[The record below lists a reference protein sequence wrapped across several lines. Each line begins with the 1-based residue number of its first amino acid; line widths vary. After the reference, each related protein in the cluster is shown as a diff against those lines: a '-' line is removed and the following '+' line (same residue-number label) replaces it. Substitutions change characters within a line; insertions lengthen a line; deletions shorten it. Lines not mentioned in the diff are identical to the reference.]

1 MSYGKKDEDADLG
14 LVKVDRTQVFQEARL
29 FNSSPIQPRRCRIL
43 LTKIALLLYTGEKF
57 PTNEATTL
65 FFGISKLFQNKDAS
79 LRQMVHL
86 VIKELANS
94 AEDIIMVTS
103 TIMKDTG
110 GSSDAIFR
118 PNAIRA
124 LCRIIDATT
133 VQSIERVMKT
143 AIVDKN
149 PSVSSAALV
158 SSYHLLPIAKDVVR
172 RWQSETQEAAAS
184 IKSGGGFSL
193 GFSSSSGQMPMNN
206 STMAQYHA
214 IGLLY
219 QMRMHDRM
227 ALVKMVQQFG
237 AAGAVKNP
245 AATVMLVRLA
255 AQLAEEDVSLRKPM
269 MQLLDGWL
277 RHKSEMVNFE
287 AAKAICDMRDVTD
300 NEVTQAVHV
309 LQLFLTSPRAVTKF
323 AALRIL
329 HNFASF
335 KPTAVAA
342 CNPDIELL
350 ISNSNRSIATF
361 AITTLL
367 KTGNEASVDRLMK
380 QISGFMSEITDEFK
394 ITIVE
399 AIRTLCLKFPS
410 KQAGMLTFLSGILR
424 DEGGYEFKRAVVE
437 SMFDLIKFV
446 PDSKEEALAHLCEF
460 IEDCEFTKLAVRI
473 LHLIGLEGPKTAQPT
488 KYIRYIYNRVVLE
501 NAIVRAA
508 AVTAMAKFGVGQ
520 KDPDVKAS
528 VKVLLTRCLD
538 DVDDEVRD
546 RAALNL
552 NLMGEEDDEMARNFV
567 KNGKRFCI
575 SGVDLWLTVT
585 PDNMF
590 SLPFFEHQLVMY
602 VTSDDKSAFDAA
614 FDISKIPVVTREQA
628 DAEDRTKLLTA
639 TAPTLKAPKVGPTK
653 TPTSGVEAAAS
664 ASAQAQRY
672 AEELMQIP
680 EMEEFGSV
688 LKSSPVVELTEAETE
703 YVVTVVKHIFKK
715 HIVLQYEVKNTL
727 PDTVL
732 ENVSVVATPSE
743 EEELEEV
750 FIIQAEKLATNEPG
764 KVYVAFQKAN
774 GEESLPVTSFS
785 NILKFT
791 SKEIDPSTGEPE
803 DNGYDDEYE
812 VSEFDLG
819 GSDYIVPTFASNFNH
834 LWEQIGASGEEAEET
849 LQLSGLKSI
858 AGECTRQSW
867 ERRRLT
873 GIVDATEQ
881 LAKTLSLQPLDGT
894 DMPVNQSTHTLKL
907 LGKTVGGGRVVAT
920 VRMAYSSKSG
930 VTTKIT
936 VRSEEE
942 NVAALVIASVA

>member
-1 MSYGKKDEDADLG
+1 
-14 LVKVDRTQVFQEARL
+14 
-29 FNSSPIQPRRCRIL
+29 
-43 LTKIALLLYTGEKF
+43 
-57 PTNEATTL
+57 
-65 FFGISKLFQNKDAS
+65 
-79 LRQMVHL
+79 
-86 VIKELANS
+86 
-94 AEDIIMVTS
+94 
-103 TIMKDTG
+103 
-110 GSSDAIFR
+110 
-118 PNAIRA
+118 
-124 LCRIIDATT
+124 
-133 VQSIERVMKT
+133 MKT

-184 IKSGGGFSL
+184 TKSSGGFSL
-193 GFSSSSGQMPMNN
+193 GFSSSSGQLPVNN
-206 STMAQYHA
+206 STMTQYHA

-237 AAGAVKNP
+237 AAGAVKSP
-245 AATVMLVRLA
+245 AAIVMLVRLA
-255 AQLAEEDVSLRKPM
+255 AQLAEEDAGLRKPM

-287 AAKAICDMRDVTD
+287 AAKAICDLRDVTD
-300 NEVTQAVHV
+300 AEVAQAVHV

-335 KPTAVAA
+335 KPEAVHV

-410 KQAGMLTFLSGILR
+410 KQAGMLQFLSGILR

-446 PDSKEEALAHLCEF
+446 PDSKEDALAHLCEF

-473 LHLIGLEGPKTAQPT
+473 LHLLGVEGPKTSQPT

-508 AVTAMAKFGVGQ
+508 AVTALAKFGVGQ
-520 KDPDVKAS
+520 KDPEVKRS
-528 VKVLLTRCLD
+528 VQVLLTRCLD

-552 NLMGEEDDEMARNFV
+552 RLMSEEDEMAAKFV
-567 KNGKRFCI
+567 KND
-575 SGVDLWLTVT
+575 S
-585 PDNMF
+585 MF
-590 SLPFFEHQLVMY
+590 SLPYFEHQLVMY
-602 VTSDDKSAFDAA
+602 VTSDDKSTFESA

-628 DAEDRTKLLTA
+628 DAEDRTKKLTA
-639 TAPTLKAPKVGPTK
+639 STPSLKPPKVASTKAAPTGA
-653 TPTSGVEAAAS
+653 EAAAS
-664 ASAQAQRY
+664 ATAAAQQYAQ
-672 AEELMQIP
+672 ELLNIP
-680 EMEEFGSV
+680 EMKEFGSV

-703 YVVTVVKHIFKK
+703 YVVKVVKHIFKE
-715 HIVLQYEVKNTL
+715 HIVLQYDITNTL
-727 PDTVL
+727 DSVVL
-732 ENVSVVATPSE
+732 ENVSVLAGPSD

-750 FIIQAEKLATNEPG
+750 FIIEAEKLSQNEPG
-764 KVYVAFQKAN
+764 KVYVAFKKAG
-774 GEESLPVTSFS
+774 GEGSLPVVSFTNS
-785 NILKFT
+785 LKFT
-791 SKEIDPSTGEPE
+791 SKEIDPSTNEPE
-803 DNGYDDEYE
+803 ESGYDDEYE
-812 VSEFDLG
+812 VAEFDLA
-819 GSDYIVPTFASNFNH
+819 GSDYVIPTYASNFAH
-834 LWEQIGASGEEAEET
+834 LWEQVGAAGEEAEET
-849 LQLSGLKSI
+849 LQLSGMKSI
-858 AGECTRQSW
+858 AGKSFY
-867 ERRRLT
+867 
-873 GIVDATEQ
+873 
-881 LAKTLSLQPLDGT
+881 LSPCALEPL
-894 DMPVNQSTHTLKL
+894 L
-907 LGKTVGGGRVVAT
+907 L
-920 VRMAYSSKSG
+920 S
-930 VTTKIT
+930 
-936 VRSEEE
+936 
-942 NVAALVIASVA
+942 

>member
-1 MSYGKKDEDADLG
+1 
-14 LVKVDRTQVFQEARL
+14 
-29 FNSSPIQPRRCRIL
+29 
-43 LTKIALLLYTGEKF
+43 
-57 PTNEATTL
+57 
-65 FFGISKLFQNKDAS
+65 
-79 LRQMVHL
+79 
-86 VIKELANS
+86 
-94 AEDIIMVTS
+94 
-103 TIMKDTG
+103 
-110 GSSDAIFR
+110 
-118 PNAIRA
+118 
-124 LCRIIDATT
+124 
-133 VQSIERVMKT
+133 MKT

-158 SSYHLLPIAKDVVR
+158 SSYHLLPIARDVVR

-184 IKSGGGFSL
+184 SKSSGGFSL
-193 GFSSSSGQMPMNN
+193 GFSTSSNQIPMNH
-206 STMAQYHA
+206 STMSQYHA
-214 IGLLY
+214 VGLLY

-237 AAGAVKNP
+237 SAGALKNP
-245 AATVMLVRLA
+245 AAIVMLVRLA
-255 AQLAEEDVSLRKPM
+255 AQLAEEDPSLRRPM

-300 NEVTQAVHV
+300 AEVSQAVHV

-329 HNFASF
+329 HNFATF
-335 KPTAVAA
+335 KPSAVNV

-380 QISGFMSEITDEFK
+380 QISTFMSEITDEFK

-508 AVTAMAKFGVGQ
+508 AVTALAKFGVGQ
-520 KDPDVKAS
+520 KDIEVKKS

-552 NLMGEEDDEMARNFV
+552 KLMAEEDDEMATRFV
-567 KNGKRFCI
+567 KNGKAQNP
-575 SGVDLWLTVT
+575 LMLLMLTCA
-585 PDNMF
+585 DNMF
-590 SLPFFEHQLVMY
+590 SLPYFEQQLVMY
-602 VTSDDKSAFDAA
+602 VASEDKASFASP

-628 DAEDRTKLLTA
+628 DAEDRTKKLIA
-639 TAPTLKAPKVGPTK
+639 TTPTIKAPKAGPTK
-653 TPTSGVEAAAS
+653 TAGAEAVS
-664 ASAQAQRY
+664 ASAQAQKY
-672 AEELMQIP
+672 AQELMEIP
-680 EMEEFGSV
+680 EVKEFGAV
-688 LKSSPVVELTEAETE
+688 LKSSPLIELTEAETE
-703 YVVTVVKHIFKK
+703 YVVTLVKHIFKE
-715 HIVLQYEVKNTL
+715 HIVLQYEIKNTL

-732 ENVSVVATPSE
+732 ENVSVVATPSD
-743 EEELEEV
+743 EEELEEI
-750 FIIQAEKLATNEPG
+750 FIIQAEKLETDVPG
-764 KVYVAFQKAN
+764 KVYVAFKRLG
-774 GEESLPVTSFS
+774 GEGSLPIATFS
-785 NILKFT
+785 NILRFT
-791 SKEIDPSTGEPE
+791 SKEIDPSSGEPE
-803 DNGYDDEYE
+803 DGGYDDEYE
-812 VSEFDLG
+812 VSEFDLA
-819 GSDYIVPTFASNFNH
+819 GSDYVIPTFAGNFNH
-834 LWEQIGASGEEAEET
+834 VWEQVGASGEEVQET
-849 LQLSGLKSI
+849 LQLSSMGSI
-858 AGECTRQSW
+858 AGTLKYSV
-867 ERRRLT
+867 LT
-873 GIVDATEQ
+873 MTVTNNPTEATEQ
-881 LAKTLSLQPLDGT
+881 LIKILSLQPLEGT
-894 DMPVNQSTHTLKL
+894 DVPVNQSTHTLKL
-907 LGKTVGGGRVVAT
+907 LGRTIGGGRVVAN

-930 VTTKIT
+930 VTTKIV

-942 NVAALVIASVA
+942 GVAGLVIASVA

>member
-1 MSYGKKDEDADLG
+1 MNYGKKDEDADTG
-14 LVKVDRTQVFQEARL
+14 LVKIDRTQVFQEARL

-86 VIKELANS
+86 VIKELASS

-110 GSSDAIFR
+110 GSTDIIYR

-184 IKSGGGFSL
+184 SKSSGGFSL
-193 GFSSSSGQMPMNN
+193 GFSSSGNLPVNN

-219 QMRMHDRM
+219 QMRSHDRM

-245 AATVMLVRLA
+245 AAIVMLVRLA
-255 AQLAEEDVSLRKPM
+255 AQLAEEDAQLRKPM
-269 MQLLDGWL
+269 MTLLDGWL

-287 AAKAICDMRDVTD
+287 AAKAICDIRDVTD
-300 NEVTQAVHV
+300 AEVTQAVHV

-335 KPTAVAA
+335 KPHAVNV

-410 KQAGMLTFLSGILR
+410 KQAGMLQFLSGILR

-473 LHLIGLEGPKTAQPT
+473 LHLLGLEGPKTSQPT

-508 AVTAMAKFGVGQ
+508 AVTALAKFGVGQ
-520 KDPDVKAS
+520 KDPEVKRS
-528 VKVLLTRCLD
+528 VEVLLTRCLD

-552 NLMGEEDDEMARNFV
+552 SLMKEEDELATRFV
-567 KNGKRFCI
+567 KN
-575 SGVDLWLTVT
+575 DT
-585 PDNMF
+585 MF
-590 SLPFFEHQLVMY
+590 ALSFFERELVQY
-602 VTSDDKSAFDAA
+602 VTSEGKAAFEEP

-628 DAEDRTKLLTA
+628 DAEDRTKKLTA
-639 TAPTLKAPKVGPTK
+639 TTPSLKPPKVGPAK
-653 TPTSGVEAAAS
+653 AAPTGAEAAAS
-664 ASAQAQRY
+664 ASAAAQKY
-672 AEELMQIP
+672 AQELMQIP
-680 EMEEFGSV
+680 EVREFGNV

-703 YVVTVVKHIFKK
+703 YVVGVVKHIFKE

-727 PDTVL
+727 PATVL
-732 ENVSVVATPSE
+732 ENVSVMATPSD

-750 FIIQAEKLATNEPG
+750 FIIQAEKLDTDVPG
-764 KVYVAFQKAN
+764 KVYVAFKKVN
-774 GEESLPVTSFS
+774 GEGSLPVSTFS
-785 NILKFT
+785 NVLKFT
-791 SKEIDPSTGEPE
+791 SKEIDPTTNEPE
-803 DNGYDDEYE
+803 DTGYDDEYE
-812 VSEFDLG
+812 VAEFDLS
-819 GSDYIVPTFASNFNH
+819 GSDYVIPTFASNFAH
-834 LWEQIGASGEEAEET
+834 IWEQVGAAGEEAEET
-849 LQLSGLKSI
+849 LQLSGVKSI
-858 AGECTRQSW
+858 A
-867 ERRRLT
+867 
-873 GIVDATEQ
+873 DATEL
-881 LAKTLSLQPLDGT
+881 LAKTLSLQPLEGT
-894 DMPVNQSTHTLKL
+894 DVPVNQTTHTLKL
-907 LGKTVGGGRVVAT
+907 LGRTVSGGRVVANI
-920 VRMAYSSKSG
+920 RMAHSSKSG

-942 NVAALVIASVA
+942 GVASLVLGSVAE

>member
-14 LVKVDRTQVFQEARL
+14 LVKVDRSQVFQEARI
-29 FNSSPIQPRRCRIL
+29 FNEGTIQPRRCRIL

-110 GSSDAIFR
+110 GGSDAIYR

-149 PSVSSAALV
+149 PSVSSAALI
-158 SSYHLLPIAKDVVR
+158 SSYHLLPIAKEVVR

-184 IKSGGGFSL
+184 SKSSGGFSL

-206 STMAQYHA
+206 STMTQYHA

-227 ALVKMVQQFG
+227 ALVKMVQQFS

-255 AQLAEEDVSLRKPM
+255 SQLAEEDASLRKPM

-287 AAKAICDMRDVTD
+287 AAKAICDMRDVSD
-300 NEVTQAVHV
+300 NEVSQAISV

-335 KPTAVAA
+335 KPTAVSI

-399 AIRTLCLKFPS
+399 AIRTLCLKFPN

-424 DEGGYEFKRAVVE
+424 DEGGFEFKRAVVE

-446 PDSKEEALAHLCEF
+446 PDSKDEALAHLCEF

-508 AVTAMAKFGVGQ
+508 AVTALAKFGVGQ

-552 NLMGEEDDEMARNFV
+552 KLMGEEDDAMAENFV
-567 KNGKRFCI
+567 KNE
-575 SGVDLWLTVT
+575 S
-585 PDNMF
+585 MF
-590 SLPFFEHQLVMY
+590 SLPIFEHQLVMY
-602 VTSDDKSAFDAA
+602 VTSDDQASFNDP
-614 FDISKIPVVTREQA
+614 FDISSIPVVTREQA
-628 DAEDRTKLLTA
+628 DAEDRTKKLTA
-639 TAPTLKAPKVGPTK
+639 AAPSLKAPKLGPTK
-653 TPTSGVEAAAS
+653 APVGSVEAAAS

-672 AEELMQIP
+672 AEELMQIS
-680 EMEEFGSV
+680 EMSEFGHV
-688 LKSSPVVELTEAETE
+688 LKSSPVTELTEAETE
-703 YVVTVVKHIFKK
+703 YVVTLVKHVFKE

-732 ENVSVVATPSE
+732 EAVSVVATPGDE
-743 EEELEEV
+743 DELEEV
-750 FIIQAEKLATNEPG
+750 FILQAEKLATDEPG
-764 KVYVAFQKAN
+764 KIYVAFKKVN
-774 GEESLPVTSFS
+774 GEGSMPITTFT

-791 SKEIDPSTGEPE
+791 SKEIDPSNGEPE
-803 DNGYDDEYE
+803 ESGYDDEYE
-812 VSEFDLG
+812 VSEFDLS
-819 GSDYIVPTFASNFNH
+819 GSDYIVPTFASNFSH
-834 LWEQIGASGEEAEET
+834 IWEQIGASGEEAEET
-849 LQLSGLKSI
+849 LQLSSMKSI
-858 AGECTRQSW
+858 A
-867 ERRRLT
+867 
-873 GIVDATEQ
+873 DATEQ
-881 LAKTLSLQPLDGT
+881 LAKALSLQPLEGT
-894 DMPVNQSTHTLKL
+894 DVPVNPSTHTLKL
-907 LGKTVGGGRVVAT
+907 LGKTVHGGRVVAN

>member
-14 LVKVDRTQVFQEARL
+14 LVKVDRSQVFQEARI
-29 FNSSPIQPRRCRIL
+29 FNEGTIQPRRCRIL

-110 GSSDAIFR
+110 GGSDAIYR

-158 SSYHLLPIAKDVVR
+158 SSYHLLPIAKEVVR

-184 IKSGGGFSL
+184 SKSSGGFSL

-206 STMAQYHA
+206 STMTQYHA

-227 ALVKMVQQFG
+227 ALVKMVQQFS

-255 AQLAEEDVSLRKPM
+255 SQLAEEDASLRKPM

-287 AAKAICDMRDVTD
+287 AAKAICDMRDVSD
-300 NEVTQAVHV
+300 NEVSQAISV

-335 KPTAVAA
+335 KPTAVSI

-399 AIRTLCLKFPS
+399 AIRTLCLKFPN

-424 DEGGYEFKRAVVE
+424 DEGGFEFKRAVVE

-446 PDSKEEALAHLCEF
+446 PDSKDEALAHLCEF

-508 AVTAMAKFGVGQ
+508 AVTALAKFGVGQ

-552 NLMGEEDDEMARNFV
+552 KLMGEEDDAMAENFV
-567 KNGKRFCI
+567 KNE
-575 SGVDLWLTVT
+575 S
-585 PDNMF
+585 MF
-590 SLPFFEHQLVMY
+590 SLPIFEHQLVMY
-602 VTSDDKSAFDAA
+602 VTSDDQASFNDP
-614 FDISKIPVVTREQA
+614 FDISSIPVVTREQA
-628 DAEDRTKLLTA
+628 DAEDRTKKLTA
-639 TAPTLKAPKVGPTK
+639 AAPSLKAPKLGPTK
-653 TPTSGVEAAAS
+653 APVGSAEAAAS

-672 AEELMQIP
+672 AEELMQIS
-680 EMEEFGSV
+680 EMSEFGHV
-688 LKSSPVVELTEAETE
+688 LKSSPVTELTEAETE
-703 YVVTVVKHIFKK
+703 YVVTLVKHVFKE

-732 ENVSVVATPSE
+732 EAVSVVATPGDE
-743 EEELEEV
+743 DELEEV
-750 FIIQAEKLATNEPG
+750 FILQAEKLATDEPG
-764 KVYVAFQKAN
+764 KVYVAFKKIN
-774 GEESLPVTSFS
+774 GEGSMPITTFT

-791 SKEIDPSTGEPE
+791 SKEIDPSNGEPE
-803 DNGYDDEYE
+803 ESGYDDEYE
-812 VSEFDLG
+812 VSEFDLS
-819 GSDYIVPTFASNFNH
+819 GSDYIVPTFASNFSH
-834 LWEQIGASGEEAEET
+834 IWEQIGASGEEAEET
-849 LQLSGLKSI
+849 LQLSSMKSI
-858 AGECTRQSW
+858 A
-867 ERRRLT
+867 
-873 GIVDATEQ
+873 DATEQ
-881 LAKTLSLQPLDGT
+881 LAKALSLQPLEGT
-894 DMPVNQSTHTLKL
+894 DVPVNPSTHTLKL
-907 LGKTVGGGRVVAT
+907 LGKTVHGGRVVAN

>member
-14 LVKVDRTQVFQEARL
+14 LVKVDRTQVFQEARI
-29 FNSSPIQPRRCRIL
+29 FNEGTIQPRRCRIL

-65 FFGISKLFQNKDAS
+65 FFGISKLFQNKDVS

-94 AEDIIMVTS
+94 AQDIIMVTS

-110 GSSDAIFR
+110 GGSDAIFR

-158 SSYHLLPIAKDVVR
+158 SSYHLLPIAKEVVR

-184 IKSGGGFSL
+184 NKSSGGFSL
-193 GFSSSSGQMPMNN
+193 GFSSSSGQVPMNN
-206 STMAQYHA
+206 STMSQYHA

-255 AQLAEEDVSLRKPM
+255 AQLAEEDASLRRPM

-287 AAKAICDMRDVTD
+287 AAKAVCDMRDVSD
-300 NEVTQAVHV
+300 DEVAQAVHV

-335 KPTAVAA
+335 KPTVVSA

-350 ISNSNRSIATF
+350 ISNTNRSIATF

-446 PDSKEEALAHLCEF
+446 PDSKDEALAHLCEF

-501 NAIVRAA
+501 NAVVRAA
-508 AVTAMAKFGVGQ
+508 AVTALAKFGVGQ

-552 NLMGEEDDEMARNFV
+552 KLMGEEDDDMAENFV
-567 KNGKRFCI
+567 KNE
-575 SGVDLWLTVT
+575 S
-585 PDNMF
+585 MF
-590 SLPFFEHQLVMY
+590 SLPVFEHQLVMY
-602 VTSDDKSAFDAA
+602 VTSDDQTSFNDP
-614 FDISKIPVVTREQA
+614 FDISSIPVVTREEA
-628 DAEDRTKLLTA
+628 DAEDRTKKLTA
-639 TAPTLKAPKVGPTK
+639 AAPTLKAPKLGPAK
-653 TPTSGVEAAAS
+653 TPASSAEAATS

-680 EMEEFGSV
+680 EMREFGNV
-688 LKSSPVVELTEAETE
+688 LKSSPMVELTEAETE
-703 YVVTVVKHIFKK
+703 YVVTLVKHIFKE

-732 ENVSVVATPSE
+732 EAVSIVATPGDE
-743 EEELEEV
+743 DELEEI
-750 FIIQAEKLATNEPG
+750 FIIQAERLATDEPG
-764 KVYVAFQKAN
+764 KVYVALKKVN
-774 GEESLPVTSFS
+774 GEELMPITSFS
-785 NILKFT
+785 NVLKFT

-803 DNGYDDEYE
+803 ESGYDDEYE
-812 VSEFDLG
+812 VSEFDLS
-819 GSDYIVPTFASNFNH
+819 GSDYIVPAFASNFSH
-834 LWEQIGASGEEAEET
+834 IWEQVGASGEEAEET
-849 LQLSGLKSI
+849 LQLGGMKSI
-858 AGECTRQSW
+858 A
-867 ERRRLT
+867 
-873 GIVDATEQ
+873 DATEQ
-881 LAKTLSLQPLDGT
+881 LAKALSLQPLEGT
-894 DMPVNQSTHTLKL
+894 DVPVNPSTHTLKL
-907 LGKTVGGGRVVAT
+907 LGKTVHGGRVVAN
-920 VRMAYSSKSG
+920 VRMAFSSKSG

-942 NVAALVIASVA
+942 NVAALVIASVAQ

>member
-1 MSYGKKDEDADLG
+1 MSYGKKDEDADSG
-14 LVKVDRTQVFQEARL
+14 LVKIDRTQVFQEARL
-29 FNSSPIQPRRCRIL
+29 FNSSPIQPRRCRVL

-57 PTNEATTL
+57 PTTEATTL

-86 VIKELANS
+86 VIKELASS
-94 AEDIIMVTS
+94 AEDTIMVTS

-110 GSSDAIFR
+110 GSTDSIYR

-149 PSVSSAALV
+149 PSVSSSALV
-158 SSYHLLPIAKDVVR
+158 SSYHLLPIARDVVK

-184 IKSGGGFSL
+184 TKSSGGFSL
-193 GFSSSSGQMPMNN
+193 GFSSSSGNLPVNN
-206 STMAQYHA
+206 STMTQYHA

-237 AAGAVKNP
+237 AAGAVRNP
-245 AATVMLVRLA
+245 AAIVMLVRLA
-255 AQLAEEDVSLRKPM
+255 AQLAEEDPQLRKPM

-300 NEVTQAVHV
+300 AEVSQAVHV
-309 LQLFLTSPRAVTKF
+309 LQMFLSSPRAVTKF

-329 HNFASF
+329 HTIASF
-335 KPTAVAA
+335 KPHVVSV
-342 CNPDIELL
+342 CNQDIEML

-410 KQAGMLTFLSGILR
+410 KQAGMLQFLSGILR

-446 PDSKEEALAHLCEF
+446 PESKEEALAHLCEF

-473 LHLIGLEGPKTAQPT
+473 LHLLGVEGPKTSQPT

-508 AVTAMAKFGVGQ
+508 AVTALAKFGVGQ
-520 KDPDVKAS
+520 KDPEVKRS
-528 VKVLLTRCLD
+528 VEVLLTRCLD

-552 NLMGEEDDEMARNFV
+552 RLMHEEDDELANRFV
-567 KNGKRFCI
+567 KNE
-575 SGVDLWLTVT
+575 S
-585 PDNMF
+585 MF
-590 SLPFFEHQLVMY
+590 LLPYFEQQLVEY
-602 VTSDDKSAFDAA
+602 VTSDDKSAFDTP

-628 DAEDRTKLLTA
+628 DAEDRTKKLTA
-639 TAPTLKAPKVGPTK
+639 TTPSLKPPKAGPTK
-653 TPTSGVEAAAS
+653 TAPSAAEAAAS
-664 ASAQAQRY
+664 ATAAAQKYAQ
-672 AEELMQIP
+672 ELMQIP
-680 EMEEFGSV
+680 EMKEFGAV
-688 LKSSPVVELTEAETE
+688 LKSSPLVELTEAETE
-703 YVVTVVKHIFKK
+703 YAVGVIKHIFKE
-715 HIVLQYEVKNTL
+715 HIVLQYEIKNTI
-727 PDTVL
+727 PGQIL

-750 FIIQAEKLATNEPG
+750 FIVQAEKLETDVPG
-764 KVYVAFQKAN
+764 KVYVAFRKVN
-774 GEESLPVTSFS
+774 GEGSLPVSTFS
-785 NILKFT
+785 NVLKFT
-791 SKEIDPSTGEPE
+791 TKEIDPTTNEPE
-803 DNGYDDEYE
+803 ETGYDDEYE
-812 VSEFDLG
+812 VADFDLT
-819 GSDYIVPTFASNFNH
+819 GSDYVIPAFASNFAH
-834 LWEQIGASGEEAEET
+834 VWEQVGAQGEEAEET
-849 LQLSGLKSI
+849 LQLSNVKSI
-858 AGECTRQSW
+858 AE
-867 ERRRLT
+867 
-873 GIVDATEQ
+873 ATEQ
-881 LAKTLSLQPLDGT
+881 LAKALSLQPLEGT
-894 DMPVNQSTHTLKL
+894 DVPVNQTTHTLKL
-907 LGKTVGGGRVVAT
+907 LGKTVNGGRVVAN
-920 VRMAYSSKSG
+920 VRMAYSSKTG

-942 NVAALVIASVA
+942 GVAPLVVASIA